1 MPRTRRHK
9 SQQSTFYH
17 LYNRVAGDPNDYP
30 FTDPV
35 AAQQFLA
42 LCETYLDLYFCC
54 LAAFELMGNHYH
66 LVVFVEQF
74 RALSWRELKQRARLR
89 FGPLWRWRTR
99 HWNRSRWEQFNRDLF
114 DVSCFMQHVNG
125 EFSKWF
131 NRRYHRRGPFWAD
144 RFKNS
149 ELLDLEAVQTAI
161 LYVEL
166 NAVRAGLVQRPEE
179 YRMGSAHWRWSG
191 QQSARLIPLEA
202 LFPAAK
208 GEDSFTRYRAM
219 LYHRGAVAPN
229 EHQAAIPDRILHE
242 EQARGFARPGAL
254 RQRLR
259 CWTDGV
265 AMGGRES
272 VGRLL
277 EAYRREGRYT
287 RRRNPIPQ
295 LGPLFSLREQR
306 SHAFSP
312 G

>member
-17 LYNRVAGDPNDYP
+17 LYNRVAGDPNDHP
-30 FTDPV
+30 FQDPV
-35 AAQQFLA
+35 AAKKFLS

-74 RALSWRELKQRARLR
+74 RELSWRELKQRARLR

-99 HWNRSRWEQFNRDLF
+99 HWSRSRWEQFNRDLF

-131 NRRYHRRGPFWAD
+131 NRRYQRRGPFWAD

-161 LYVEL
+161 LYTEL
-166 NAVRAGLVQRPEE
+166 NAVRAGLVQRPEA

-191 QQSARLIPLEA
+191 QKSALLIPLEQ
-202 LFPAAK
+202 LFPAER
-208 GEDSFTRYRAM
+208 GEDSFTIYRAL
-219 LYHRGAVAPN
+219 LYHRGAVTTNPN
-229 EHQAAIPDRILHE
+229 QAVIPDWILQD

-259 CWTDGV
+259 GLTDGV
-265 AMGGRES
+265 AIGGWEPVRR
-272 VGRLL
+272 VL
-277 EAYRREGRYT
+277 EHYRREGRYV

-295 LGPLFSLREQR
+295 LGTLFSLREQR

>member
-1 MPRTRRHK
+1 
-9 SQQSTFYH
+9 
-17 LYNRVAGDPNDYP
+17 
-30 FTDPV
+30 
-35 AAQQFLA
+35 
-42 LCETYLDLYFCC
+42 
-54 LAAFELMGNHYH
+54 
-66 LVVFVEQF
+66 
-74 RALSWRELKQRARLR
+74 
-89 FGPLWRWRTR
+89 
-99 HWNRSRWEQFNRDLF
+99 
-114 DVSCFMQHVNG
+114 MQHVNG

-131 NRRYHRRGPFWAD
+131 NRRFHRRGPFWAD

-149 ELLDLEAVQTAI
+149 ELLDLDAVQTAI

-166 NAVRAGLVQRPEE
+166 NAVRAGLVQRPEA

-191 QQSARLIPLEA
+191 QQSARLIPLEE
-202 LFPAAK
+202 LFPAATR
-208 GEDSFTRYRAM
+208 EDSLTIYRAM
-219 LYHRGAVAPN
+219 LYHRGAVATRENEAVIPN
-229 EHQAAIPDRILHE
+229 WILQK

-254 RQRLR
+254 RHRLR

-277 EAYRREGRYT
+277 ETFRREGRYV

-295 LGPLFSLREQR
+295 LGILFSLREQR

>member
-1 MPRTRRHK
+1 MPRIRRHK

-17 LYNRVAGDPNDYP
+17 LYNRVAGDPNDHP
-30 FTDPV
+30 FQDPV
-35 AAQQFLA
+35 AAQKFLS

-74 RALSWRELKQRARLR
+74 RELSWRELKQRARLR

-99 HWNRSRWEQFNRDLF
+99 HWSRSRWEQFNRDLF

-131 NRRYHRRGPFWAD
+131 NRRYQRRGPFWAD

-161 LYVEL
+161 LYTEL
-166 NAVRAGLVQRPEE
+166 NAVRAGLVQRPEA

-191 QQSARLIPLEA
+191 QKSALLIPLEQ
-202 LFPAAK
+202 LFPAER
-208 GEDSFTRYRAM
+208 GEDSYTIYRAL
-219 LYHRGAVAPN
+219 LYHRGAVTTKPN
-229 EHQAAIPDRILHE
+229 QAVIPDWILQDE
-242 EQARGFARPGAL
+242 EARGFARPGAL

-259 CWTDGV
+259 CLTDGV
-265 AMGGRES
+265 AIGGWEPVRR
-272 VGRLL
+272 VL
-277 EAYRREGRYT
+277 ENYRREGRYV

-295 LGPLFSLREQR
+295 LGTLFSLREQR